1 MSKGMRHRHI
11 MKARMMYEKSCGKY
25 GNQEIQNKRH
35 KGADYIIH
43 VYAFGRYI
51 EWLHIASAQKR
62 I

>member
-1 MSKGMRHRHI
+1 

-51 EWLHIASAQKR
+51 EWLHIVFSQ
-62 I
+62 